1 MNSILIVEDNDDLR
15 EITAEAISSRGD
27 EIITAASA
35 EEAFSLIKERSF
47 DLVITDLK
55 LPEADGMAVLEA
67 VKNSS
72 PDTEVIIM
80 TAYGTVDTAVKAMKK
95 GASDF
100 ITKPFSIEQMRV
112 LTDKIMSHRAL
123 KEENRNFKKITSRM
137 IIGNSEKIKEVT
149 DLAAKVADKEVII
162 LLTGESGTGKELIAE
177 EIHRKSRR
185 GAQGALVKV
194 NCAALA
200 PGVLES
206 ELFGHEKGAFTDAM
220 YMKKG
225 RFELA
230 DKGTIFLDEIAE
242 LAPDM
247 QVKLLRVLQN
257 MEFERVGSEK
267 TIRSDARVI
276 TATNRDLKQA
286 VADGLFREDLYY
298 RLNVMQIHIPALRDR
313 KEDIPELTAYFIK
326 KYAEYGGYKVKAV
339 SKSALDILMKYDFP
353 GNVRELENL
362 IQRILVTC
370 NNDVIEPEDL
380 PYEIR
385 SNTVKESGTG
395 FDNEVEAFE
404 KKKICDALTKS
415 GGNKSKAAEI
425 LGINRTTFLAKV
437 KKLGIE

>member
-15 EITAEAISSRGD
+15 EITAEAISANGN
-27 EIITAASA
+27 EITAAASA
-35 EEAFSLIKERSF
+35 EEAFSIIKEKSF

-67 VKNSS
+67 VKKSS
-72 PDTEVIIM
+72 PDTEVIVM
-80 TAYGTVDTAVKAMKK
+80 TAYGTVDTAVKAMKQ

-112 LTDKIMSHRAL
+112 LTAKIISQRAI
-123 KEENRNFKKITSRM
+123 KEENRNFKKATSRM
-137 IIGNSEKIKEVT
+137 IVGNSAKIKEVI
-149 DLAAKVADKEVII
+149 DLAGKVADKEVII

-177 EIHRKSRR
+177 EIHKRSRR
-185 GAQGALVKV
+185 GAEGALIKV

-242 LAPDM
+242 LAPEM

-276 TATNRDLKQA
+276 AATNRDLKQA
-286 VADGLFREDLYY
+286 VADRVFREDLYY
-298 RLNVMQIHIPALRDR
+298 RLNVMEIHVPALRDR
-313 KEDIPELTAYFIK
+313 KEDIPELVSYFIK
-326 KYAEYGGYKVKAV
+326 KYAEYGGYKVKAI
-339 SKSALDILMKYDFP
+339 SKAALDILMKYDFP

-362 IQRILVTC
+362 VQRILVTC
-370 NNDVIEPEDL
+370 NNEVIAPEDL

-385 SNTVKESGTG
+385 SNTVKESRAGLE
-395 FDNEVEAFE
+395 NEVEAFE
-404 KKKICDALTKS
+404 RQKINGALTKS
-415 GGNKSKAAEI
+415 GGNKAKAAEI
-425 LGINRTTFLAKV
+425 LGMNRTTLLAKI

>member
-1 MNSILIVEDNDDLR
+1 MNYILIVEDNDALR
-15 EITAEAISSRGD
+15 EIAAEAISSPQN
-27 EIITAASA
+27 EITTAASA
-35 EEAFSLIKERSF
+35 EEAFAEIKEKTF

-55 LPEADGMAVLEA
+55 LPEADGMAVLDA
-67 VKNSS
+67 AKKAN

-112 LTDKIMSHRAL
+112 MAAKILTRRAL
-123 KEENRNFKKITSRM
+123 MEENKNLKKISARM
-137 IIGNSEKIKEVT
+137 TVGNSARIKEAME
-149 DLAAKVADKEVII
+149 LAAKVADKEVIL

-177 EIHRKSRR
+177 EIHKKSKR
-185 GAQGALVKV
+185 GAEGALVKV

-230 DKGTIFLDEIAE
+230 DKGTIFLDEIGE
-242 LAPDM
+242 LPPET

-257 MEFERVGSEK
+257 GEFERVGSEK
-267 TIRSDARVI
+267 TIKSDARVI
-276 TATNRDLKQA
+276 AATNRDLKRA
-286 VADGLFREDLYY
+286 VAEGKFREDLYY
-298 RLNVMQIHIPALRDR
+298 RLNVVEIHVPALRER
-313 KEDIPELTAYFIK
+313 KEDIPELVSYFIK
-326 KYAEYGGYKVKAV
+326 KYAEYGGYRVKEI
-339 SKSALDILMKYDFP
+339 SKQALDVLVKYDFP
-353 GNVRELENL
+353 GNIRELENL
-362 IQRILVTC
+362 IQRVLVTC
-370 NNDVIEPEDL
+370 AGEVIEAADL

-385 SNTVKESGTG
+385 NAAVYETG
-395 FDNEVEAFE
+395 GLENEVELFE
-404 KKKICDALTKS
+404 RKKIQSALDKS
-415 GGNKSKAAEI
+415 GGNKAKAAEL
-425 LGINRTTFLAKV
+425 LGVNRTTLLAKI

>member
-1 MNSILIVEDNDDLR
+1 MNYILIVEDNDALR
-15 EITAEAISSRGD
+15 EIAAEAISSPQN
-27 EIITAASA
+27 EITTAASA
-35 EEAFSLIKERSF
+35 EEAFAEIKEKTF

-55 LPEADGMAVLEA
+55 LPEADGMAVLDA
-67 VKNSS
+67 AKKAN

-112 LTDKIMSHRAL
+112 MAAKILTRRAL
-123 KEENRNFKKITSRM
+123 MEENKNLKKISARM
-137 IIGNSEKIKEVT
+137 TVGNSARIKEAME
-149 DLAAKVADKEVII
+149 LAAKVADKEVIL

-177 EIHRKSRR
+177 EIHKKSKR
-185 GAQGALVKV
+185 GAEGALVKV

-230 DKGTIFLDEIAE
+230 DKGTIFLDEIGE
-242 LAPDM
+242 LPPET

-257 MEFERVGSEK
+257 GEFERVGSEK
-267 TIRSDARVI
+267 TIKSDARVI
-276 TATNRDLKQA
+276 AATNRDLKRA
-286 VADGLFREDLYY
+286 VAEGKFREDLYY
-298 RLNVMQIHIPALRDR
+298 RLNVVEIHVPALRER
-313 KEDIPELTAYFIK
+313 KEDIPELVSYFIK
-326 KYAEYGGYKVKAV
+326 KYAEYGGYRVKEI
-339 SKSALDILMKYDFP
+339 SKQALDVLVKYDFP
-353 GNVRELENL
+353 GNIRELENL
-362 IQRILVTC
+362 IQRVLVTC
-370 NNDVIEPEDL
+370 SGEVIETADL

-385 SNTVKESGTG
+385 NAAVYETG
-395 FDNEVEAFE
+395 GLENEVELFE
-404 KKKICDALTKS
+404 RKKIQSALDKS
-415 GGNKSKAAEI
+415 GGNKAKAAEL
-425 LGINRTTFLAKV
+425 LGVNRTTLLAKI